1 MVKHNQ
7 TIGRQITDELFE
19 CVWPFCKLALKRLK
33 THWNI
38 YGLWRSKPS
47 SIIKLSWS
55 DFSDFLPALFAF
67 AILTNKKHNMGVLDA
82 FNMTCLISN
91 YQEKQPN
98 SNDDNSKIKKQTK
111 LEQNKNKNLTRSTFF
126 SARPSSLTI
135 VNSYKNKWFTLF
147 PCSAL
152 QTTEAVVRRCSTK
165 KLFLKTLRNTGGS
178 AAIEPYF
185 Q

>member
-1 MVKHNQ
+1 MVKHSQ

-55 DFSDFLPALFAF
+55 DFSDFLRALFAF

-98 SNDDNSKIKKQTK
+98 SNDDNSKIKKTNKAGTK
-111 LEQNKNKNLTRSTFF
+111 QKSYSFHFLQYK
-126 SARPSSLTI
+126 TI
-135 VNSYKNKWFTLF
+135 ISNNREF
-147 PCSAL
+147 L
-152 QTTEAVVRRCSTK
+152 QK
-165 KLFLKTLRNTGGS
+165 
-178 AAIEPYF
+178 
-185 Q
+185 